1 MEAAG
6 GAAARI
12 DRGLIKAANPAARSR
27 LAQAPGSLLS
37 RATVEGLSGK
47 LMLRSI
53 YNWVIRLAGGPY
65 ALPALLVLSVIEA
78 TFPCPPPETLL
89 APMVLARRD
98 RAFLYAGL
106 CTVGSIFGGC
116 IGYSVGMMAAPWAQH
131 LMALTHHTAAF
142 TAFQTAFQKVGVW
155 IIIAKGVTPIPF
167 MVVTLAA
174 GMAHLALWQFV
185 AAAVVTRGGRFFL
198 GAALLQHPAAQAFI
212 EKYLNWLAIA
222 GVIAIIGLL
231 ILAFHLG

>member
-1 MEAAG
+1 
-6 GAAARI
+6 
-12 DRGLIKAANPAARSR
+12 
-27 LAQAPGSLLS
+27 
-37 RATVEGLSGK
+37 
-47 LMLRSI
+47 MLRSI
-53 YNWVIRLAGGPY
+53 YNFIIRLAGGPY
-65 ALPALLVLSVIEA
+65 ALPALIVLSVVEA
-78 TFPCPPPETLL
+78 TFPCPPPETLM

-106 CTVGSIFGGC
+106 AMAGSIVGGC
-116 IGYSVGMMAAPWAQH
+116 IGYAVGMLAAPWAQH

-142 TAFQTAFQKVGVW
+142 VAFQSAFQKVGVW

-185 AAAVVTRGGRFFL
+185 AAAIVTRGGRFFL

-222 GVIAIIGLL
+222 GVVVIVALLAIAL
-231 ILAFHLG
+231 HLG

>member
-1 MEAAG
+1 
-6 GAAARI
+6 
-12 DRGLIKAANPAARSR
+12 
-27 LAQAPGSLLS
+27 
-37 RATVEGLSGK
+37 
-47 LMLRSI
+47 MLRSV
-53 YNWVIRLAGGPY
+53 YNFIIRLAGGPY
-65 ALPALLVLSVIEA
+65 ALPALVVLSVVEA
-78 TFPCPPPETLL
+78 TFPCPPPETLM

-106 CTVGSIFGGC
+106 ATAGSIVGGC
-116 IGYSVGMMAAPWAQH
+116 IGYLVGMLAAPWAEH
-131 LMALTHHTAAF
+131 LVALTHHTAAF
-142 TAFQTAFQKVGVW
+142 LTFQTAFRKVGVW

-212 EKYLNWLAIA
+212 EKYLNWLAAA
-222 GVIAIIGLL
+222 GVVAIVLL
-231 ILAFHLG
+231 LVLAFRLG

>member
-1 MEAAG
+1 
-6 GAAARI
+6 
-12 DRGLIKAANPAARSR
+12 
-27 LAQAPGSLLS
+27 
-37 RATVEGLSGK
+37 
-47 LMLRSI
+47 MLRSI

-65 ALPALLVLSVIEA
+65 ALPALLLLSVVEA

-98 RAFLYAGL
+98 RAFVYAGL
-106 CTVGSIFGGC
+106 CTAGSILGGC
-116 IGYSVGMMAAPWAQH
+116 IGYGVGMLAAPWAEH
-131 LMALTHHTAAF
+131 LVALTHHTAAF
-142 TAFQTAFQKVGVW
+142 VAFQTAFQKVGVW

-174 GMAHLALWQFV
+174 GIAHLALWQFV
-185 AAAVVTRGGRFFL
+185 LAAVVTRGGRFFL

-222 GVIAIIGLL
+222 GVLAIVALL
-231 ILAFHLG
+231 FLAFRLG

>member
-1 MEAAG
+1 
-6 GAAARI
+6 
-12 DRGLIKAANPAARSR
+12 
-27 LAQAPGSLLS
+27 
-37 RATVEGLSGK
+37 
-47 LMLRSI
+47 MLRSI

-65 ALPALLVLSVIEA
+65 ALPALLVLSVVEA

-106 CTVGSIFGGC
+106 CTVGSILGGC
-116 IGYSVGMMAAPWAQH
+116 IGYAVGMMAAPWAQH

-174 GMAHLALWQFV
+174 GMAHLALWQFIA
-185 AAAVVTRGGRFFL
+185 AAAVTRGARFFL

-212 EKYLNWLAIA
+212 EKYLNWLAAA
-222 GVIAIIGLL
+222 GVIAIVILL
-231 ILAFHLG
+231 FLAFRLG